1 MRCKKYFLIS
11 LMLFMLFAI
20 FTVAVMFID
29 VKQIGPKGSEIG
41 FATINGFFLE
51 LFGVN
56 LLWYKI
62 TDIIGILAILT
73 AATFGFI
80 GALELLERKSFF
92 KVDKNI
98 LFLGAIY
105 VLTILFYIF
114 FKSVTINYRPIMLD
128 GILEASY
135 PSSHTMLTI
144 TVFGTAIIITKRFIA
159 SGKLTAI
166 IKSVC
171 IVLISLAVIGRMISG
186 VHWIT
191 DIFGSILLSSAII
204 TLYYA
209 FVVFPEKK
217 FKE

>member
-11 LMLFMLFAI
+11 LTLFMLFAI

-98 LFLGAIY
+98 LFL
-105 VLTILFYIF
+105 TIVYKKAYNLLDF
-114 FKSVTINYRPIMLD
+114 FL
-128 GILEASY
+128 
-135 PSSHTMLTI
+135 
-144 TVFGTAIIITKRFIA
+144 
-159 SGKLTAI
+159 
-166 IKSVC
+166 
-171 IVLISLAVIGRMISG
+171 
-186 VHWIT
+186 
-191 DIFGSILLSSAII
+191 
-204 TLYYA
+204 
-209 FVVFPEKK
+209 
-217 FKE
+217 

>member
-20 FTVAVMFID
+20 FTVSVMFID

-171 IVLISLAVIGRMISG
+171 AVLIGATIIGRLLSG
-186 VHWIT
+186 VHWFT
-191 DIFGSILLSSAII
+191 DILGSILLSSAII

-209 FVVFPEKK
+209 LVVFYWEK
-217 FKE
+217 FGE